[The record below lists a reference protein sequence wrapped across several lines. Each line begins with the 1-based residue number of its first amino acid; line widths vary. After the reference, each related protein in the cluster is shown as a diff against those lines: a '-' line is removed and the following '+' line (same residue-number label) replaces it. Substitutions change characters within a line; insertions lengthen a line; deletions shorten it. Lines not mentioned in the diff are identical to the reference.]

1 MVVVALPSEITVVE
15 LCGSIVRIPRKEEAG
30 DCYSECAGFL
40 EMEA

>member
-1 MVVVALPSEITVVE
+1 MVVALPSGITVVE
-15 LCGSIVRIPRKEEAG
+15 LCFSIVRMSRKEVG